1 MILEEKLRVWQT
13 YNKKSE
19 VKIKQNQ
26 KLWKVQKFKKNQ
38 RRPKPK
44 PFVQKSESWKKLVGP
59 NMVPQHGHD
68 LQLVVSQQTDMMDT
82 TAGGVQQQV
91 QQQQQINNMNHAL
104 QQQQQNMLESVLQSQ
119 VVNNQNEQQQIMGG
133 QQQQISPVLF
143 GSQMVDKNSSTPYT
157 DATQVSFSF

>member
-1 MILEEKLRVWQT
+1 MFDKQTKNWKCSSNKTKNCEKVKKF
-13 YNKKSE
+13 NKK
-19 VKIKQNQ
+19 IKEDQNRNH
-26 KLWKVQKFKKNQ
+26 LCKK
-38 RRPKPK
+38 
-44 PFVQKSESWKKLVGP
+44 SDSWKKLVGP

-104 QQQQQNMLESVLQSQ
+104 QQQNMLESVLQSQ
-119 VVNNQNEQQQIMGG
+119 VVNNQNEQQQMMGG

-157 DATQVSFSF
+157 DATQVSGLRIE